1 MNQKLDKEFYTINE
15 VRELFGVTR
24 AAVYKW
30 MESGRLPYV
39 IVGDRR
45 RITREALQAF
55 IRPGTS
61 QEEDSEENLVPGL
74 VAA

>member
-15 VRELFGVTR
+15 IRELFGVTR

-30 MESGRLPYV
+30 MEAGRLPYV
-39 IVGDRR
+39 LVGDRR

-55 IRPGTS
+55 IRPG
-61 QEEDSEENLVPGL
+61 E
-74 VAA
+74 VAAQDAEDVRTGA